1 MRILEEFKAGNKD
14 LAEFWINFKGQF
26 IHIQYFAVRDIDGT
40 YRGVIEMSQD
50 VTHVRELEGEQ
61 RLLDWE

>member
-1 MRILEEFKAGNKD
+1 MILDAFKAGTQD

-26 IHIQYFAVRDIDGT
+26 IHIQYFAVRDPDRT

-50 VTHVRELEGEQ
+50 VSHIRGLEGKR